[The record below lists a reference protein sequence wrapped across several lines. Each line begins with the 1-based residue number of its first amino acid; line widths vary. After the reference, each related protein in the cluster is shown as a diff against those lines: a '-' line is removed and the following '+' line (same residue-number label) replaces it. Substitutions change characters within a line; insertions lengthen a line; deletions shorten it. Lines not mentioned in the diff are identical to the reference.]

1 MPWIIDSVHTHIGF
15 SVKHM
20 MVSTVRGQFRT
31 YTGTL
36 ELDADDFT
44 RSSFTGEIDV
54 ASVDTGNTDRDN
66 HLRTNDFFDV
76 PNHPK
81 MTFKSTRIERT
92 GDDAYVVHGELTL
105 RGVTKAIALD
115 VEYGGI
121 SKSPYGQTLVGFSA
135 RATINRKDFGV
146 SFNALLETGGVA
158 VSEKVKLELDVEA
171 SLQPVAEPA
180 TEPVVEPVAEAVA
193 AG

>member
-1 MPWIIDSVHTHIGF
+1 MPWILDTAHTHIGF

-44 RSSFTGEIDV
+44 RSSFSGEIDV
-54 ASVDTGNTDRDN
+54 ASVDTGNADRDN

-81 MTFKSTRIERT
+81 MLFKSTRIARK
-92 GDDAYVVHGELTL
+92 DDVNYVVYGDLTL
-105 RGVTKAIALD
+105 RGVTREVALD
-115 VEYGGI
+115 VEYNGV
-121 SKSPYGQTLVGFSA
+121 SKSPYGQTLTGFCA
-135 RATINRKDFGV
+135 RGTINRKDFGV

-158 VSEKVKLELDVEA
+158 VGDKVKLELEVEA
-171 SLQPVAEPA
+171 VLETVAAPVAA
-180 TEPVVEPVAEAVA
+180 QV
-193 AG
+193 

>member
-1 MPWIIDSVHTHIGF
+1 MTWTIDPAHTHIGF
-15 SVKHM
+15 AVKHM
-20 MVSTVRGQFRT
+20 MISTVRGQFRT

-36 ELDADDFT
+36 DLDPEAFEN
-44 RSSFTGEIDV
+44 SKFEGEIDV
-54 ASVDTGNTDRDN
+54 ASVDTGNKDRDD

-81 MTFKSTRIERT
+81 MAFKSTRIEPK
-92 GDDAYVVHGELTL
+92 GDGEYVVYGDLTL
-105 RGVTKAIALD
+105 RGVTKEVALD
-115 VEYGGI
+115 VEYHGV
-121 SKSPYGQTLVGFSA
+121 SKSPYGQTLSGFSA
-135 RATINRKDFGV
+135 RTTINRKDFGV

-171 SLQPVAEPA
+171 VLQTVAAPA
-180 TEPVVEPVAEAVA
+180 GEPVV

>member
-1 MPWIIDSVHTHIGF
+1 MPWTIDTAHTHIGF
-15 SVKHM
+15 AVKHM
-20 MVSTVRGQFRT
+20 MISTVRGQFRT

-36 ELDADDFT
+36 DLDTDDFT
-44 RSSFTGEIDV
+44 KSRFEGEIEV
-54 ASVDTGNTDRDN
+54 ASVDTGNKDRDD

-81 MTFKSTRIERT
+81 MIFKSTRIERN
-92 GDDAYVVHGELTL
+92 GDDYVVYGDLTL
-105 RGVTKAIALD
+105 RGVTREIALD
-115 VEYGGI
+115 VEYNGV
-121 SKSPYGQTLVGFSA
+121 SKSPYGQTLSGFSA

-158 VSEKVKLELDVEA
+158 VAEKVKLELDVEA
-171 SLQPVAEPA
+171 VLAPVAEP
-180 TEPVVEPVAEAVA
+180 VA